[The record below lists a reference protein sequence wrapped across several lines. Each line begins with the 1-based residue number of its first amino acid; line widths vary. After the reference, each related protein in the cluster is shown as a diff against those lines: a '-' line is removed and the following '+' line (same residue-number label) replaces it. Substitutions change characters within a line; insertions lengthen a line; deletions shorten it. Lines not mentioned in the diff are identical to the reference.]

1 MANSDDAPSARPEDA
16 EEIESVA
23 DLGDEEI
30 EQESEE
36 EQESRLRRGMRE
48 ALHAIESRTIRI
60 VFWCLLFPIGLAAG
74 WLIVSVTVHLTLP
87 KSWMSDEQLEALLPA
102 ALALKDAATGAVSG
116 SALTAWFIYRRLR
129 NLK

>member
-1 MANSDDAPSARPEDA
+1 MASNDDALSARPEDA
-16 EEIESVA
+16 EEIESAA
-23 DLGDEEI
+23 DLGDEI
-30 EQESEE
+30 GEQESEE

-48 ALHAIESRTIRI
+48 ALHAIESRTISI
-60 VFWCLLFPIGLAAG
+60 VFWCLLFPLGLAAG
-74 WLIVSVTVHLTLP
+74 WLIVSVTVHLTFP
-87 KSWMSDEQLEALLPA
+87 RSWMTDEQLETLLPA